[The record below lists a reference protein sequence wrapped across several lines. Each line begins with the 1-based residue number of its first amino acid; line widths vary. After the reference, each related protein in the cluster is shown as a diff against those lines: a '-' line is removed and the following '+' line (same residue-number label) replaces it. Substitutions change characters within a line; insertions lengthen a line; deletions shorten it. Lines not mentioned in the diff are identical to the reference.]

1 MLYQILFRGS
11 VTNLLRLVLLREYNL
26 CEAYI
31 RLFLPKQKKEK
42 VQSVQGE
49 EYEKGE
55 KQKEG
60 GGNLKNCLPRSQYYP
75 LASFFDPNKSS
86 NSEFQSSGRTPGSF
100 TFSTGI
106 LVIVVAAAALTLFVR
121 SYGSSSMA

>member
-1 MLYQILFRGS
+1 MDCMLYQILFRGS

-60 GGNLKNCLPRSQYYP
+60 GGNLKIAFLVRNTTPWLVSSIPTSHPTANSKALGGLPVPSPSPPAY
-75 LASFFDPNKSS
+75 
-86 NSEFQSSGRTPGSF
+86 
-100 TFSTGI
+100 
-106 LVIVVAAAALTLFVR
+106 
-121 SYGSSSMA
+121 